1 MSKYKKHRE
10 RFGLGG
16 KTPKEKRIIQ
26 LKLSFKK
33 YQNETPTC
41 QELQITDVGEAF
53 ITDSTKKVLVGI
65 TDISNNDTKQLDEKN
80 LVVERDVNVDVGC
93 YVRYDNS
100 DWLIQFEE
108 HKLMPTYRKF
118 TMRKCNQIYVYKYK
132 GVNYNIPISVE
143 NLTMYSDG
151 QSDGR
156 YFTFPDAK
164 RHVWYGKNAITET
177 IQIGARIMLTNRTV
191 FKSTHI
197 NDFEYPGLIKNLVL
211 QTALI
216 HKDDL
221 DENIAWNKDENSDE
235 MIPGIIY
242 GEGMLYVTSTSEYKI
257 EHSGLVNWVFDERDL
272 DNIVKIISIENN
284 KCTLKSMGGMKTV
297 GKQFT
302 LIAQDENNMI
312 IDAKTITLRM

>member
-1 MSKYKKHRE
+1 MSKYSKHRE

-26 LKLSFKK
+26 LILSFKK
-33 YQNETPTC
+33 YLKETPTC
-41 QELQITDVGEAF
+41 QELQITDVGEGF
-53 ITDSTKKVLVGI
+53 ITDKTKMVLAGI

-118 TMRKCNQIYVYKYK
+118 TMRRCNQIYVYKYK

-151 QSDGR
+151 QNDGR

-164 RHVWYGKNAITET
+164 RHVWYGKNPITET

-216 HKDDL
+216 HKDDF

-235 MIPGIIY
+235 MIPEIIY
-242 GEGMLYVTSTSEYKI
+242 GEDMLYVSSTSEYKI
-257 EHSGLVNWVFDERDL
+257 EHSGLVNWVFDEREL
-272 DNIVKIISIENN
+272 DNIVKIIGIDNN
-284 KCTLKSMGGMKTV
+284 KCTLKSMGGMQTV

>member
-1 MSKYKKHRE
+1 MDHMKMYKGSVLRDFKNTKDKHTDEIDKNFNKYAERSPTGRIVPISKPGE
-10 RFGLGG
+10 
-16 KTPKEKRIIQ
+16 TNI
-26 LKLSFKK
+26 
-33 YQNETPTC
+33 NENTR
-41 QELQITDVGEAF
+41 QA
-53 ITDSTKKVLVGI
+53 LVVI
-65 TDISNNDTKQLDEKN
+65 NDISNNDKKALDEKN
-80 LVVERDVNVDVGC
+80 LLVDRSLEVEVGC
-93 YVRYDNS
+93 YVRFDDS

-108 HKLMPTYRKF
+108 HKIIPTYRKF
-118 TMRKCNQIYVYKYK
+118 TMRKCNQIFVYKYK
-132 GVNYNIPISVE
+132 GITYDIPVSIE

-151 QSDGR
+151 QNDGR

-164 RHVWYGKNAITET
+164 RHVWYGKNPITET

-216 HKDDL
+216 QKDDF

-235 MIPGIIY
+235 IIPEIIR
-242 GEGMLYVTSTSEYKI
+242 GENMLYVSSTSEYEI
-257 EHSGLVNWVFDERDL
+257 EHSGLVNWVFNEQEL
-272 DNIVKIISIENN
+272 DNIVKIIDSDNN

-297 GKQFT
+297 GEQFT
-302 LIAQDENNMI
+302 LIAQDENNMV